1 MSIDDIF
8 SEYSYELQ
16 LLADLDYEEKQ
27 DSLEAFLNKPRKI
40 NYHFAQNEE
49 HRDIFFSFDL
59 KDAAVAFELGKKGK
73 YVLVYLDF
81 ITEESEG
88 LRSYSFDL
96 VTPRGLY
103 VYQSYLGTDVNWI
116 ERNDFSRISTYIQ
129 LSNIKTELKVAEKQY
144 YLLKLDSLDK
154 SIHRTEQV
162 SLYISVY
169 DYSLLGTGDAA
180 IPVLKPFP
188 GMIGL
193 VYNGPKLPN
202 PVIPSFAQ
210 RKVYV
215 KVNNVGQGNWN
226 EVISRAKTRV
236 VYDIGTYKEK
246 KKRDKY
252 IIDLIQKHS
261 YDRKPSLILSHWDL
275 DHYNVFLYMT
285 DKEREQFSQLIVT
298 STIPSLT
305 PFRML
310 QSVYLQKKVEIE
322 LIDNNFTLSTG
333 ALKPI
338 DLKNSQLNLFVCP
351 LKQGMKK
358 VYTNESGLLLDVNAV
373 DKNVLLTGDS
383 SYDQANEAVN
393 QSYAT
398 FTQEKD
404 HYLVIPHHGGGH
416 TPNYQM
422 PKHCHL
428 KACAISVDEYRYD
441 KIKGQYVVGK
451 NGHPTIEVECHF
463 MKKHGCCVYRTDCAN
478 DDIIM

>member
-27 DSLEAFLNKPRKI
+27 ESMEAFLNEPRKI
-40 NYHFAQNEE
+40 NYHFARIENQ
-49 HRDIFFSFDL
+49 RDILFSFDL
-59 KDAAVAFELGKKGK
+59 EDAVVAFELGKKGK

-103 VYQSYLGTDVNWI
+103 VYQSYMGSDVKWI

-129 LSNIKTELKVAEKQY
+129 LRNIKTELKVAEKQY

-154 SIHRTEQV
+154 GFHSTEQD
-162 SLYISVY
+162 SLYMSVY
-169 DYSLLGTGDAA
+169 DYSLLGAGEAA
-180 IPVLKPFP
+180 IPDLVPFP

-202 PVIPSFAQ
+202 PKIPSFAQ
-210 RKVYV
+210 RRVYV

-246 KKRDKY
+246 KRDQY
-252 IIDLIQKHS
+252 VIDLIQKHS

-275 DHYNVFLYMT
+275 DHYNVFLFMT

-310 QSVYLQKKVEIE
+310 QSVYAQKKVEIK
-322 LIDNNFTLSTG
+322 LIDNNFTLATG
-333 ALKPI
+333 VLKSI
-338 DLKNSQLNLFVCP
+338 DVKNGQLNLFVCP
-351 LKQGMKK
+351 LKHGKKK

-373 DKNVLLTGDS
+373 DKNVLLSGDS
-383 SYDQANEAVN
+383 SYDQANEAIKL
-393 QSYAT
+393 SY
-398 FTQEKD
+398 FYFSQDKD
-404 HYLVIPHHGGGH
+404 HYLVVPHHGGGH
-416 TPNYQM
+416 TPDYQL
-422 PKHCHL
+422 PKHCLL
-428 KACAISVDEYRYD
+428 KACAISVDEYRND
-441 KIKGQYVVGK
+441 KRKGQYVVSK
-451 NGHPTIEVECHF
+451 DGHPTVEVECHF
-463 MKKHGCCVYRTDCAN
+463 MKKHGCSVYRTDYAK